1 MSNIT
6 AVREFNQHG
15 YVWYPQVWVEA
26 YKKWFDI
33 RSVRHSNPEGFTNA
47 NQAIQV
53 GKEHHGI

>member
-26 YKKWFDI
+26 YKQWFEI
-33 RSVRHSNPEGFTNA
+33 RSVRNTNPEGFANA
-47 NQAIQV
+47 SQAIQV
-53 GKEHHGI
+53 GKEHHGL